1 LLSIVIIGKN
11 ESENIPRLAD
21 SIVALKAKCGFPI
34 ETIFVDSASEDD
46 SVDQASKYFDWV
58 FEILI
63 DPDMCA
69 SAGRFV
75 GTKKS
80 GQPWVFYVDADM
92 EICPEFFP
100 IIADLP
106 NTPADWGGLIGDYVH
121 RFHDGTIAVQTF
133 AGDVFKSDWAASL
146 GGASIL
152 RRDAVIKAGNWNP
165 GVYGKEE
172 MNLYARLGDGKRV
185 VKYVPEPMIYHY
197 SETYTRFELF
207 KRLLYP
213 GAGQGK
219 VFYGYGQSV
228 RALQMAGKWGAL
240 MRLESEPYIVWA
252 LLLAGAICGAFMPP
266 LWALSLLFAEVLF
279 LGVWMKPGPLLRYL
293 TLPLQVLAGW
303 GRYSQDYRP
312 AVRGELDDNN
322 QLPK

>member
-1 LLSIVIIGKN
+1 LLSIVIIGRN
-11 ESENIPRLAD
+11 ESENIDRLAG
-21 SIVALKAKCGFPI
+21 SIGALKAKCGFPI

-46 SVDQASKYFDWV
+46 SVTQASKCFDQV
-58 FEILI
+58 YEILVA
-63 DPDMCA
+63 PDMCA
-69 SAGRFV
+69 SAGRYV
-75 GTKKS
+75 GTNKS
-80 GQPWVFYVDADM
+80 SYPWVLYIDADM

-100 IIADLP
+100 VIADLA
-106 NTPADWGGLIGDYVH
+106 NAPAEWDGLIGDYVH
-121 RFHDGTIAVQTF
+121 RFHDGTTAVQTF
-133 AGDVFKSDWAASL
+133 SGDVFKSDWAASF

-152 RRDAVIKAGNWNP
+152 RRAAVMKAGNWNP

-172 MNLYARLGDGKRV
+172 MNLYARLGDGKRM

-197 SETYTRFELF
+197 SETYTRVELF

-252 LLLAGAICGAFMPP
+252 SLLIGVICGAFMSP
-266 LWALSLLFAEVLF
+266 LWALLLLFAEVLF

-303 GRYSQDYRP
+303 GRYSQAYRP
-312 AVRGELDDNN
+312 AVRGELDDK